1 MNVESGMM
9 TDQRS
14 DQQTE
19 EPTLRQKAYES
30 FTRHL
35 LARDVRPGQFVSQ
48 RQLVEL
54 TGLTLGAI
62 RELIPRLE
70 AEGLIK
76 TVPQRGLQIAH
87 IDLNLIREAF
97 QLRLILEREAVAV
110 FTRTATDEMIEQ
122 LVRQHRDVTDA
133 CLSGNDMPELDAH
146 AQAVDWGMHDAFIA
160 ALDSSAIWSVY
171 RVNSIK
177 MRLINQERFRI
188 NGRIVSVMGEHMVV
202 LDAIRRRSVEGAV
215 EALTRHI
222 GHARDRALRT

>member
-1 MNVESGMM
+1 MDG
-9 TDQRS
+9 TDEQ
-14 DQQTE
+14 
-19 EPTLRQKAYES
+19 PTLREKAYES

-48 RQLVEL
+48 RRLVEL

-97 QLRLILEREAVAV
+97 QLRVFLEKEAVAL
-110 FTRTATDEMIEQ
+110 FTRSASHETVAG
-122 LVRQHRDVTDA
+122 LLKQHRDIADA
-133 CLSGNDMPELDAH
+133 IRSGDGSHELEVH
-146 AQAVDWGMHDAFIA
+146 AQAVDWGMHDAFID
-160 ALDSSAIWSVY
+160 ALGNTIISNAY

-177 MRLINQERFRI
+177 MRLISQDRFRI
-188 NGRIVSVMGEHMVV
+188 EGHVGPVMVEHLKV
-202 LDAIRRRSVEGAV
+202 LEAIERRSAEDAV
-215 EALTRHI
+215 NSLVAHI
-222 GHARDRALRT
+222 NHARDRALRI

>member
-1 MNVESGMM
+1 MFWEEAMDE
-9 TDQRS
+9 TDEQ
-14 DQQTE
+14 
-19 EPTLRQKAYES
+19 PTLREKAYAS

-48 RQLVEL
+48 RRLVEL

-97 QLRLILEREAVAV
+97 QLRVFLEKEAVAL
-110 FTRTATDEMIEQ
+110 FTRSASDETIAG
-122 LVRQHRDVTDA
+122 LLKQHRDIADA
-133 CLSGNDMPELDAH
+133 IRSGDGSHELEVH
-146 AQAVDWGMHDAFIA
+146 AQAVDWGMHDAFID
-160 ALDSSAIWSVY
+160 ALGNTIISNAY

-177 MRLINQERFRI
+177 MRLISQDRFRI
-188 NGRIVSVMGEHMVV
+188 EGHVGPVMVEHLKV
-202 LDAIRRRSVEGAV
+202 LEAIERRSAEDAV
-215 EALTRHI
+215 NSLVAHI
-222 GHARDRALRT
+222 NHARDRALRI

>member
-1 MNVESGMM
+1 MIDAPN
-9 TDQRS
+9 DQPL
-14 DQQTE
+14 E
-19 EPTLRQKAYES
+19 EPTLREKAYAS

-48 RQLVEL
+48 RHLVEL

-97 QLRLILEREAVAV
+97 QLRLFIEKEAVALFV
-110 FTRTATDEMIEQ
+110 QSASDEMIENI
-122 LVRQHRDVTDA
+122 VRQHREVEEAIAAGHETPDIEA
-133 CLSGNDMPELDAH
+133 R
-146 AQAVDWGMHDAFIA
+146 AQAVDWGMHDAFVA
-160 ALDSSAIWSVY
+160 ALNNSIIWNVY

-188 NGRIVSVMGEHMVV
+188 TGRVASVMGEHMAV
-202 LDAIRRRSVEGAV
+202 LKAIQCRSAEGAV
-215 EALTRHI
+215 EALVKHI
-222 GHARDRALRT
+222 GHARDRALKI

>member
-1 MNVESGMM
+1 MDGADE
-9 TDQRS
+9 Q
-14 DQQTE
+14 
-19 EPTLRQKAYES
+19 PTLREKAYES

-48 RQLVEL
+48 RRLVEL

-97 QLRLILEREAVAV
+97 QLRLFLEKEAVAI
-110 FTRTATDEMIEQ
+110 FTETASDETIAALLQ
-122 LVRQHRDVTDA
+122 QHREIVA
-133 CLSGNDMPELDAH
+133 AIEGGNLSHELEIH
-146 AQAVDWGMHDAFIA
+146 AQAVDWGMHDAFID
-160 ALDSSAIWSVY
+160 ALGNTIISNAY

-177 MRLINQERFRI
+177 MRLISQERFRI
-188 NGRIVSVMGEHMVV
+188 EGRVGPVMGEHLRV
-202 LDAIRRRSVEGAV
+202 LEAIEQRNAQEAVDALA
-215 EALTRHI
+215 AHI
-222 GHARDRALRT
+222 NHARSRALRI

>member
-1 MNVESGMM
+1 MFLGEAMDG
-9 TDQRS
+9 TDEQ
-14 DQQTE
+14 
-19 EPTLRQKAYES
+19 PTLREKAYES

-48 RQLVEL
+48 RRLVEL

-97 QLRLILEREAVAV
+97 QLRVFLEKEAVAL
-110 FTRTATDEMIEQ
+110 FTRSASDETIAG
-122 LVRQHRDVTDA
+122 LLKQHRDIADA
-133 CLSGNDMPELDAH
+133 IRNGDGSHELEVH
-146 AQAVDWGMHDAFIA
+146 AQAVDWGMHDAFID
-160 ALDSSAIWSVY
+160 ALGNTIISNAY

-177 MRLINQERFRI
+177 MRLISQDRFRI
-188 NGRIVSVMGEHMVV
+188 DGHVGPVMVEHLKV
-202 LDAIRRRSVEGAV
+202 LEAIERRSAEDAV
-215 EALTRHI
+215 NSLVAHI
-222 GHARDRALRT
+222 NHARDRALRI

>member
-1 MNVESGMM
+1 MDFESGMM

-19 EPTLRQKAYES
+19 APTLRQKAYES

-87 IDLNLIREAF
+87 IDLDLIREAF

-110 FTRTATDEMIEQ
+110 FTRTATDEMIER
-122 LVRQHRDVTDA
+122 LVRQHREVMDA

-160 ALDSSAIWSVY
+160 ALDSSAIWGVY

-188 NGRIVSVMGEHMVV
+188 NGRIASVMGEHMAV
-202 LDAIRRRSVEGAV
+202 LDAVRDRSVEGAV

-222 GHARDRALRT
+222 GHARDRALGT